1 MKEALELSWSNL
13 FIWQEAEAQ
22 KGQVTVGKQLYSELY
37 WIQIEK

>member
-1 MKEALELSWSNL
+1 MKETLELSWSNL